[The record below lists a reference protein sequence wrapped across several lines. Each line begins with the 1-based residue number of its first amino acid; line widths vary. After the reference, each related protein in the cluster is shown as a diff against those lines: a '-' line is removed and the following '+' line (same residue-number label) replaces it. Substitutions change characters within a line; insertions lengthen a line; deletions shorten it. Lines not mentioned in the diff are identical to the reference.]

1 MSVDLVTRESSV
13 VREYDTLKPFLI
25 TPGWSGIA
33 QSEAKNLS
41 SPVGYLIRTS
51 VEGLPQVE

>member
-1 MSVDLVTRESSV
+1 MSVYLVTRESSI

-25 TPGWSGIA
+25 TPGWSEIA
-33 QSEAKNLS
+33 QSVAKSPS
-41 SPVGYLIRTS
+41 SPVGSLIRRS